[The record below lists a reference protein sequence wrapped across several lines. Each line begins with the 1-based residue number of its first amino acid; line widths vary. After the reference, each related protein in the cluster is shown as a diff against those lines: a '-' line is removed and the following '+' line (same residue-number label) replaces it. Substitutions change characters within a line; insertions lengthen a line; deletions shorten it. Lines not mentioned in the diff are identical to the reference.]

1 MAGLQLFLQLITVSV
16 LHFPKA
22 RYVGNVQ
29 VAAVL
34 TSVYQMKE
42 KQLQF
47 KEWNTNIHFMTLRKK
62 YIIQKRE
69 TDQGGL
75 YEQLKNI
82 G

>member
-1 MAGLQLFLQLITVSV
+1 
-16 LHFPKA
+16 
-22 RYVGNVQ
+22 
-29 VAAVL
+29 
-34 TSVYQMKE
+34 MKE

>member
-47 KEWNTNIHFMTLRKK
+47 KE
-62 YIIQKRE
+62 
-69 TDQGGL
+69 
-75 YEQLKNI
+75 
-82 G
+82 